1 MRVYELVFEVD
12 LILSD
17 HFSSS
22 LLLRVVKMMVMIM
35 MVVRVE
41 MAKEKMM
48 KMRQIMK
55 MMKMI
60 VWIVLLEDYVHSSS
74 NIVDD
79 DCDTQ
84 HF

>member
-22 LLLRVVKMMVMIM
+22 LLLRVVKMIVMIM

-41 MAKEKMM
+41 MAKE

>member
-41 MAKEKMM
+41 MAKEKM
-48 KMRQIMK
+48 RQIMK

>member
-17 HFSSS
+17 HFPSS

-41 MAKEKMM
+41 MAKE